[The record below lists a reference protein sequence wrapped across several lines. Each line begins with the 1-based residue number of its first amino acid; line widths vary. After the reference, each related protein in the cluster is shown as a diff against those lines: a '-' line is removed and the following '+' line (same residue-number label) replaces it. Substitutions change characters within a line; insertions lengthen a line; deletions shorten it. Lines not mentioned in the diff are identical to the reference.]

1 MSMTPAEEPPCS
13 KWPLSAPVLTLR
25 MSAVD
30 CSHQILA
37 LMGCLDTTAS
47 KHERV
52 RERERERHNN
62 KKRLKRKRGDGVDLV
77 KSNGRTRTVLCKN
90 GGHKLLV
97 APKKSSVPFAT
108 RSHPQRCLH
117 LRPPNST
124 RHRDHLQCVPCS
136 RKKGWG
142 I

>member
-52 RERERERHNN
+52 RERERERDTTT
-62 KKRLKRKRGDGVDLV
+62 KRDLRE
-77 KSNGRTRTVLCKN
+77 KEGTELT
-90 GGHKLLV
+90 
-97 APKKSSVPFAT
+97 
-108 RSHPQRCLH
+108 
-117 LRPPNST
+117 
-124 RHRDHLQCVPCS
+124 
-136 RKKGWG
+136 
-142 I
+142 